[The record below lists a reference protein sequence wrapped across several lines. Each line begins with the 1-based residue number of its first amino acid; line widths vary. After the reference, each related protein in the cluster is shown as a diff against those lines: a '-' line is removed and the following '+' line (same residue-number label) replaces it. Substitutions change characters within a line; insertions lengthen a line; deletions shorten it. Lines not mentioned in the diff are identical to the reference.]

1 MQTPKAVKVFYEILK
16 NSINE
21 YRKDNCSFM
30 AAAVSYYIFLSFI
43 PLVLLA
49 VSAASYFLGSSENA
63 QKIVLGYTSSFSPGL
78 TADSAFGIKSIIS
91 QVIRDR
97 GTATGIGLVL
107 LAWSG
112 SSAISALEQSV
123 NLAWNLEKKRSFL
136 RSKLV
141 SLAVMIF
148 IILILMSSTLI
159 TAAIKTFKGL
169 NIVVFG
175 VPPTQWPWVWSIV
188 GYAIP
193 FLITSACFLVIY
205 YFLPKTKVNFKSAI
219 IASVVASVLWEI
231 AKQAFSF
238 YIIHIAKSSTVYGS
252 LASIILF
259 LGWIYSSAIVII
271 YGAELCSVLSEKK
284 DK

>member
-1 MQTPKAVKVFYEILK
+1 MKVPKTVEVFYGIVK
-16 NSINE
+16 SSVNE

-49 VSAASYFLGSSENA
+49 VSTTAYFLGSTEHA
-63 QKIVLGYTSSFSPGL
+63 QRLILGYISSFSPGL

-97 GTATGIGLVL
+97 GTATGIGLAL

-112 SSAISALEQSV
+112 SSAISALEQSI

-141 SLAVMIF
+141 SFAVMIF
-148 IILILMSSTLI
+148 IIIILMSSTLI

-169 NIVVFG
+169 NIVIFG
-175 VPPTQWPWVWSIV
+175 VPPMQWPWIWSII

-193 FLITSACFLVIY
+193 FLITTACFLVIY
-205 YFLPKTKVNFKSAI
+205 YFLPKTKVPFKSAI

-238 YIIHIAKSSTVYGS
+238 YIIHIAKNSTVYGS
-252 LASIILF
+252 LGSIILF

-271 YGAELCSVLSEKK
+271 YGAELSSVLSGNKNK
-284 DK
+284 